1 MRVFIFVLLCAA
13 QVAHAFE
20 IPKGLNA
27 DDRRQVIRTI
37 GLNSAYKTL
46 SNPYPLGGYS
56 GFEIG
61 YSVEFVSVSDIRR
74 LGCKPGD
81 PGCSNTEYSNDT
93 DWRYSR
99 LTIGKGLY
107 NDIDVFFSFIP
118 PAGNVRLSDYGG
130 MLRWSFYQAKFLP
143 INLAAMLHFNNMNFN
158 NTFMDFNS
166 GAELMAGVNID
177 NFALY
182 FGGGVVQARGTFIAA
197 PFQPTPGA
205 CTGDCTV
212 EKSDPDY
219 NTNTQ
224 TVSQVVTE
232 GHTVIGF
239 SAHYENL
246 FAAAEVDRY
255 RDAVYSLKVGLRF

>member
-1 MRVFIFVLLCAA
+1 MRFVFALLFIA
-13 QVAHAFE
+13 QFAQAFE
-20 IPKGLNA
+20 IPRGLSA
-27 DDRRQVIRTI
+27 DDRRQVVRTI

-81 PGCSNTEYSNDT
+81 PGCVNTGYSNDT

-107 NDIDVFFSFIP
+107 NDVDVFFSFIP
-118 PAGNVRLSDYGG
+118 PAGNVHLGDYGG

-143 INLAAMLHFNNMNFN
+143 INLAILAHFNNMNFN
-158 NTFMDFNS
+158 NTFMDFNA
-166 GAELMAGVNID
+166 GTEVVAGVNID

-182 FGGGVVQARGTFIAA
+182 FGGGIVQSRGTFIAA
-197 PFQPTPGA
+197 PALSSTCA
-205 CTGDCTV
+205 GDCTV
-212 EKSDPDY
+212 AGSDPDN
-219 NTNTQ
+219 NTFTQ